1 MELTHLPLG
10 ANSECR
16 TMLIDLTYWLPLL
29 SSKLNLLPSR
39 AILPDDEVFVKMA
52 IEAARSRGAP
62 AFHVIIAKLKNILR
76 DVEDGVVHEI
86 ATVVIGMALTM
97 MECYNYWNAWSA
109 AGMCPYEFDIFY
121 TEYVIQL
128 RRVNTVGDLHGF

>member
-1 MELTHLPLG
+1 
-10 ANSECR
+10 
-16 TMLIDLTYWLPLL
+16 MLIDLTYWLPLL
-29 SSKLNLLPSR
+29 SSKLNLLPSQ

-62 AFHVIIAKLKNILR
+62 AFHVIMAKLKNILR

-86 ATVVIGMALTM
+86 VTVVIGMVLTM
-97 MECYNYWNAWSA
+97 MECYNYWNAWTA

>member
-1 MELTHLPLG
+1 
-10 ANSECR
+10 
-16 TMLIDLTYWLPLL
+16 
-29 SSKLNLLPSR
+29 
-39 AILPDDEVFVKMA
+39 MA
-52 IEAARSRGAP
+52 IESARSRGAP
-62 AFHVIIAKLKNILR
+62 AFHVIMAKLKNILR

-109 AGMCPYEFDIFY
+109 AGICPYEFDIFY

>member
-1 MELTHLPLG
+1 MELTHVPLG
-10 ANSECR
+10 ASSECR

-52 IEAARSRGAP
+52 IESARSRGAP
-62 AFHVIIAKLKNILR
+62 AFHVIMAKLKNILR
-76 DVEDGVVHEI
+76 DVEDGVVQEI

-109 AGMCPYEFDIFY
+109 AGICPYEFDIFY
-121 TEYVIQL
+121 SEYVIQL
-128 RRVNTVGDLHGF
+128 RRVHTVGDLHGF